1 MGYWENCPAK
11 IIGER
16 KRGGGEIMDKMWI
29 SRYRWSVS
37 DDGTLSGSVFLV
49 DCDSEIFFYL
59 V

>member
-1 MGYWENCPAK
+1 
-11 IIGER
+11 
-16 KRGGGEIMDKMWI
+16 MDKMWI

-59 V
+59 VLSIYISLSKLELTLDL